1 MSSDASPD
9 DAAAKT
15 DAAQDD
21 AGDGSISDKAGGGN
35 GAEEVQED
43 APTRDDDPGDGDEE
57 ETDGGLQPATAA
69 EEAVNGQDDTEDG
82 DGDDNVGD
90 GDGDGDGADGENKG
104 DGAPPAKK
112 PANGLVIGLII
123 AVGVAAFFAGAYSI
137 SMYQEQPDQLTQED
151 LDDALA
157 KLELKM
163 MQQQMAAL
171 QEQQQQQQPP
181 TIRIS
186 ADDDPTIGDADAPI
200 TIIEFS
206 DFQCPFCAR
215 FSSQTLPS
223 IQEEYIDRGL
233 VKLVYRDFPLNH
245 IHPNAAVTA
254 LAAECAD
261 DQGGFKGMHDIL
273 FEKQGEWNRAG
284 PEDIIGLLSGYAS
297 DTGIDVAEF
306 EECVVMGTH
315 IEDIRGDLEDG
326 RAYGVTGTPGFFI
339 GNDDVGYVS
348 VEGAQ
353 PYDVFK
359 RVIDSQLER

>member
-1 MSSDASPD
+1 MSSDASSD

-15 DAAQDD
+15 DAVQNDV
-21 AGDGSISDKAGGGN
+21 GDGDISDKTGD
-35 GAEEVQED
+35 GAEEMKED
-43 APTRDDDPGDGDEE
+43 SATRDNEPEGEGEASGDQQPEE
-57 ETDGGLQPATAA
+57 
-69 EEAVNGQDDTEDG
+69 EEAVHGQDDTENG
-82 DGDDNVGD
+82 D
-90 GDGDGDGADGENKG
+90 G

-112 PANGLVIGLII
+112 PTNGLVIGLII

-157 KLELKM
+157 KLELKI

-223 IQEEYIDRGL
+223 IQEEYIDKGL
-233 VKLVYRDFPLNH
+233 VKLVYRDFPLQH

-284 PEDIIGLLSGYAS
+284 PQDIIELLSGYAS
-297 DTGIDVAEF
+297 DTGIDAAEF

-315 IEDIRGDLEDG
+315 VEDIRGDLEDG

-348 VEGAQ
+348 IEGAQ

-359 RVIDSQLER
+359 RIIDSQLER

>member
-1 MSSDASPD
+1 MSSDASSD
-9 DAAAKT
+9 DAAAKA
-15 DAAQDD
+15 DAAQND
-21 AGDGSISDKAGGGN
+21 ASDGDISDKTGGGD
-35 GAEEVQED
+35 GAEEVKED
-43 APTRDDDPGDGDEE
+43 AAARGNDSESEE
-57 ETDGGLQPATAA
+57 ETSGGQQPAEAE
-69 EEAVNGQDDTEDG
+69 EEAVHGQDDAENG
-82 DGDDNVGD
+82 GGDDNAGD
-90 GDGDGDGADGENKG
+90 GH
-104 DGAPPAKK
+104 GAPSAKK
-112 PANGLVIGLII
+112 PTSGLVIGLII

-171 QEQQQQQQPP
+171 QEQQQQPP

-223 IQEEYIDRGL
+223 IQEEYIDKGL

-273 FEKQGEWNRAG
+273 FEKQGEWSRAG

-297 DTGIDVAEF
+297 DTGIDAAEF

-315 IEDIRGDLEDG
+315 VEDIRGDLEDG

-339 GNDDVGYVS
+339 GNDDVGYIS
-348 VEGAQ
+348 IEGAQ

-359 RVIDSQLER
+359 RIIDSQLER

>member
-1 MSSDASPD
+1 
-9 DAAAKT
+9 
-15 DAAQDD
+15 
-21 AGDGSISDKAGGGN
+21 
-35 GAEEVQED
+35 
-43 APTRDDDPGDGDEE
+43 
-57 ETDGGLQPATAA
+57 
-69 EEAVNGQDDTEDG
+69 
-82 DGDDNVGD
+82 
-90 GDGDGDGADGENKG
+90 
-104 DGAPPAKK
+104 
-112 PANGLVIGLII
+112 
-123 AVGVAAFFAGAYSI
+123 
-137 SMYQEQPDQLTQED
+137 MYQEQPDQLTQED

-171 QEQQQQQQPP
+171 QQQQQQPP
-181 TIRIS
+181 AIQIS

-223 IQEEYIDRGL
+223 IQEEYIDKGL
-233 VKLVYRDFPLNH
+233 VKLVYRDFPLQH

-273 FEKQGEWNRAG
+273 FEKQSEWNRAG
-284 PEDIIGLLSGYAS
+284 PEDIIEMLSGYAS
-297 DTGIDVAEF
+297 DTGIDAAEF

-315 IEDIRGDLEDG
+315 IEDIKGDLEDG
-326 RAYGVTGTPGFFI
+326 RSYGVTGTPGFFI

-348 VEGAQ
+348 IEGAQ

>member
-1 MSSDASPD
+1 MSSDASSD
-9 DAAAKT
+9 GAAAKA
-15 DAAQDD
+15 DAAQNDT
-21 AGDGSISDKAGGGN
+21 GDGIVSDKTGGGG
-35 GAEEVQED
+35 GAEEVKEG
-43 APTRDDDPGDGDEE
+43 AATRDDDPEGEE
-57 ETDGGLQPATAA
+57 ETNGGQQPAEAEEGTE
-69 EEAVNGQDDTEDG
+69 EEAVHGRDDTEG
-82 DGDDNVGD
+82 GGSN
-90 GDGDGDGADGENKG
+90 
-104 DGAPPAKK
+104 GAPPAKK
-112 PANGLVIGLII
+112 PTNGLVIGLII

-171 QEQQQQQQPP
+171 QEQQQQPP
-181 TIRIS
+181 TIQIS

-223 IQEEYIDRGL
+223 IQEEYIDKGL
-233 VKLVYRDFPLNH
+233 VKLVYRDFPLSH

-273 FEKQGEWNRAG
+273 FENQGEWSNAG
-284 PEDIIGLLSGYAS
+284 PQDVIELLNGYAS
-297 DTGIDVAEF
+297 DTGIDAAEF
-306 EECVVMGTH
+306 EECVAKGTH
-315 IEDIRGDLEDG
+315 VEDIRGDLEDG
-326 RAYGVTGTPGFFI
+326 RSYGVTGTPGFFI
-339 GNDDVGYVS
+339 GNDDVGYIS

>member
-1 MSSDASPD
+1 MSPDTPSD
-9 DAAAKT
+9 DAAPKK

-21 AGDGSISDKAGGGN
+21 AGDGNVSDKA
-35 GAEEVQED
+35 
-43 APTRDDDPGDGDEE
+43 
-57 ETDGGLQPATAA
+57 
-69 EEAVNGQDDTEDG
+69 
-82 DGDDNVGD
+82 
-90 GDGDGDGADGENKG
+90 GDGDGAEEVGEDAATRDSNSNDEGETNKDLKPEEEEETAQDRDETKNVGGDDNGDNYDG
-104 DGAPPAKK
+104 DGADYEGRGDGASPAKK
-112 PANGLVIGLII
+112 PTSGLVIGLVI

-137 SMYQEQPDQLTQED
+137 SMYQDQPDQLTQED

-171 QEQQQQQQPP
+171 QEQQQQPP
-181 TIRIS
+181 PIRIS

-223 IQEEYIDRGL
+223 IQEEYIDKGL
-233 VKLVYRDFPLNH
+233 VKLVYRDFPLQH

-273 FEKQGEWNRAG
+273 FEKQGEWSDAG
-284 PEDIIGLLSGYAS
+284 PQEIIELLSGYAS

-306 EECVVMGTH
+306 DECVAMGTH
-315 IEDIRGDLEDG
+315 IEDIGGDLEDG

>member
-1 MSSDASPD
+1 MSSDASSD
-9 DAAAKT
+9 DAAAKA
-15 DAAQDD
+15 DAVQNDV
-21 AGDGSISDKAGGGN
+21 GDGDISDKTGD
-35 GAEEVQED
+35 GAEEMKED
-43 APTRDDDPGDGDEE
+43 SATRDNEPEGEGEASGDQQPEE
-57 ETDGGLQPATAA
+57 
-69 EEAVNGQDDTEDG
+69 EEAVHGQDDTENG
-82 DGDDNVGD
+82 D
-90 GDGDGDGADGENKG
+90 G

-112 PANGLVIGLII
+112 PTNGLVIGLII

-157 KLELKM
+157 KLELKI

-223 IQEEYIDRGL
+223 IQEEYIDKGL
-233 VKLVYRDFPLNH
+233 VKLVYRDFPLQH

-284 PEDIIGLLSGYAS
+284 PQDIIELLSGYAS
-297 DTGIDVAEF
+297 DTGIDAAEF

-315 IEDIRGDLEDG
+315 VEDIRGDLEDG

-348 VEGAQ
+348 IEGAQ

-359 RVIDSQLER
+359 RIIDSQLER

>member
-1 MSSDASPD
+1 MSPDAPSD
-9 DAAAKT
+9 DAAAKK
-15 DAAQDD
+15 DAAQNNADD
-21 AGDGSISDKAGGGN
+21 GNVSDKAGDGN
-35 GAEEVQED
+35 GVEEVRED
-43 APTRDDDPGDGDEE
+43 AATRDGDSNDEGETSEGPKPEEDEDEE
-57 ETDGGLQPATAA
+57 ETAQGRGETENGGVDDGGDNDDGAA
-69 EEAVNGQDDTEDG
+69 GADYEGR
-82 DGDDNVGD
+82 
-90 GDGDGDGADGENKG
+90 GDGAS
-104 DGAPPAKK
+104 PPAKK
-112 PANGLVIGLII
+112 PTSGLVIGLVI

-137 SMYQEQPDQLTQED
+137 SIYQDQPDQLTQED

-181 TIRIS
+181 PIRIS

-223 IQEEYIDRGL
+223 IQEEYIDKGL
-233 VKLVYRDFPLNH
+233 VKLVYRDFPLQH

-261 DQGGFKGMHDIL
+261 DQGGFKGIHDIL
-273 FEKQGEWNRAG
+273 FEKQVEWSDAD
-284 PEDIIGLLSGYAS
+284 PQEIVELLSGYAS

-306 EECVVMGTH
+306 DECVVMGTH

-353 PYDVFK
+353 PYEVFK

>member
-1 MSSDASPD
+1 MSSDASSD
-9 DAAAKT
+9 DAAAKA
-15 DAAQDD
+15 DAAQNDADD
-21 AGDGSISDKAGGGN
+21 AGVSDKTGD
-35 GAEEVQED
+35 GAEEMKED
-43 APTRDDDPGDGDEE
+43 ATERDNDPEGGVETSGDQQPEEEEEE
-57 ETDGGLQPATAA
+57 ET
-69 EEAVNGQDDTEDG
+69 VHGQDDTEND

-90 GDGDGDGADGENKG
+90 SDGAS
-104 DGAPPAKK
+104 PAKK
-112 PANGLVIGLII
+112 PSNGLVIGLII

-171 QEQQQQQQPP
+171 QEQQQQPP
-181 TIRIS
+181 PIRIS

-223 IQEEYIDRGL
+223 IQEEYIDKGL
-233 VKLVYRDFPLNH
+233 VKLVYRDFPLQH

-273 FEKQGEWNRAG
+273 FEKQGEWSRAG
-284 PEDIIGLLSGYAS
+284 PQDVIELLSGYAS
-297 DTGIDVAEF
+297 DTGIDAAEF
-306 EECVVMGTH
+306 EECVAMGTH
-315 IEDIRGDLEDG
+315 VEDIRGDLEDG
-326 RAYGVTGTPGFFI
+326 RSYGITGTPGFFI

>member
-1 MSSDASPD
+1 MSSDAPSD
-9 DAAAKT
+9 DAATKV
-15 DAAQDD
+15 DAAQND
-21 AGDGSISDKAGGGN
+21 AGDANVSDKTGDGDVG
-35 GAEEVQED
+35 GAEEMKED
-43 APTRDDDPGDGDEE
+43 TAARDNDPEGEE
-57 ETDGGLQPATAA
+57 ETSGDQQPEEEEEE
-69 EEAVNGQDDTEDG
+69 EEAVHDQDDTENG
-82 DGDDNVGD
+82 GEDDNVGD
-90 GDGDGDGADGENKG
+90 GDGT
-104 DGAPPAKK
+104 PPAKK
-112 PANGLVIGLII
+112 SSNGLVIGLII

-181 TIRIS
+181 PIRIS

-223 IQEEYIDRGL
+223 IQEEYIDKGL
-233 VKLVYRDFPLNH
+233 VKLVYRDFPLQH

-273 FEKQGEWNRAG
+273 FEKQGEWSRAG
-284 PEDIIGLLSGYAS
+284 PQEVIELLSGYAS
-297 DTGIDVAEF
+297 DTGIDAAEF

-315 IEDIRGDLEDG
+315 VEDIRGDLEDG
-326 RAYGVTGTPGFFI
+326 RAYGITGTPGFFI

>member
-1 MSSDASPD
+1 MSSDASSD
-9 DAAAKT
+9 DAAAKA
-15 DAAQDD
+15 DAAQND
-21 AGDGSISDKAGGGN
+21 AGDGDIGDKTGGADVG
-35 GAEEVQED
+35 GVEEMKED
-43 APTRDDDPGDGDEE
+43 AAAHDNDPEGEE
-57 ETDGGLQPATAA
+57 ETSGGQQPAEA
-69 EEAVNGQDDTEDG
+69 EEEAMHGQDDAENG
-82 DGDDNVGD
+82 GEDDNVGD
-90 GDGDGDGADGENKG
+90 G

-112 PANGLVIGLII
+112 PSNGLVIGLII
-123 AVGVAAFFAGAYSI
+123 AVGAAAFFAGAYSI
-137 SMYQEQPDQLTQED
+137 SMYQDQLTQED

-181 TIRIS
+181 PIRIS

-223 IQEEYIDRGL
+223 IQEEYIDKGL
-233 VKLVYRDFPLNH
+233 VKLVYRDFPLQH

-284 PEDIIGLLSGYAS
+284 PQEVIELLSGYAS
-297 DTGIDVAEF
+297 DTGIDAAEF

-315 IEDIRGDLEDG
+315 VEDIRGDLEDG

-339 GNDDVGYVS
+339 GNDDVGYIS
-348 VEGAQ
+348 IEGAQ

-359 RVIDSQLER
+359 RIIDSQLER

>member
-1 MSSDASPD
+1 MSSDASSY
-9 DAAAKT
+9 DAAAKA
-15 DAAQDD
+15 DAAQND
-21 AGDGSISDKAGGGN
+21 AGDSSISDKTGDGN
-35 GAEEVQED
+35 GAEEMKED
-43 APTRDDDPGDGDEE
+43 APARDNDSDDEGETSGDLQPAEEEEE
-57 ETDGGLQPATAA
+57 ETVHSP
-69 EEAVNGQDDTEDG
+69 DDTENSS
-82 DGDDNVGD
+82 GDDNVNNY
-90 GDGDGDGADGENKG
+90 DGDGAAGADYESRG
-104 DGAPPAKK
+104 DEAPPAKK
-112 PANGLVIGLII
+112 PASGLVIGLII

-137 SMYQEQPDQLTQED
+137 GMYQEQPDQLTQED

-171 QEQQQQQQPP
+171 QEQQQQQPP
-181 TIRIS
+181 TIQIS

-223 IQEEYIDRGL
+223 IQEEYIDKGL
-233 VKLVYRDFPLNH
+233 VKLVYRDFPLQH

-273 FEKQGEWNRAG
+273 FEKQEEWNRAD
-284 PEDIIGLLSGYAS
+284 PQAIIELLSGYAS
-297 DTGIDVAEF
+297 DTGIDAAEF

-315 IEDIRGDLEDG
+315 IEDIKGDLEDG
-326 RAYGVTGTPGFFI
+326 RSYGVTGTPGFFI

>member
-1 MSSDASPD
+1 MSSDASSD
-9 DAAAKT
+9 DAAAKA
-15 DAAQDD
+15 DAAQNDADD
-21 AGDGSISDKAGGGN
+21 ASVSDKTGD
-35 GAEEVQED
+35 GAEEMKED
-43 APTRDDDPGDGDEE
+43 AAARDNDPEGGGETSGDQQPEEEEEE
-57 ETDGGLQPATAA
+57 ET
-69 EEAVNGQDDTEDG
+69 VHGQDDTE
-82 DGDDNVGD
+82 NGD
-90 GDGDGDGADGENKG
+90 GDGNVGDG

-112 PANGLVIGLII
+112 PSNGLVIGLII

-171 QEQQQQQQPP
+171 QEQQQQPP
-181 TIRIS
+181 PIRIS

-223 IQEEYIDRGL
+223 IQEEYIDKGL

-273 FEKQGEWNRAG
+273 FEKQGEWSRAG

-297 DTGIDVAEF
+297 DTGIDAAEF

-315 IEDIRGDLEDG
+315 VEDIRGDLEDG

>member
-1 MSSDASPD
+1 MSSDASSD
-9 DAAAKT
+9 DAAAKAA
-15 DAAQDD
+15 AAQND
-21 AGDGSISDKAGGGN
+21 AGDGSVSDKTDGT
-35 GAEEVQED
+35 EEVKED
-43 APTRDDDPGDGDEE
+43 AATRDNEPEDEE
-57 ETDGGLQPATAA
+57 EASGDQQPAEEEEEETAH
-69 EEAVNGQDDTEDG
+69 GQGDTEDG
-82 DGDDNVGD
+82 GGGDNVGD
-90 GDGDGDGADGENKG
+90 G

-112 PANGLVIGLII
+112 PVSGLVIGLVI

-137 SMYQEQPDQLTQED
+137 SMYQDQPDQLTQED

-223 IQEEYIDRGL
+223 IQEEYIDKGL
-233 VKLVYRDFPLNH
+233 VKLVYRDFPLQH

-273 FEKQGEWNRAG
+273 FERQGEWSRAG
-284 PEDIIGLLSGYAS
+284 PQDVIELLSGYAS
-297 DTGIDVAEF
+297 DTGIDAAEF

-315 IEDIRGDLEDG
+315 VEDIRGDLEDG
-326 RAYGVTGTPGFFI
+326 RSYGVTGTPGFFI
-339 GNDDVGYVS
+339 GNDDVGYIS

>member
-1 MSSDASPD
+1 MSPDASPD

-15 DAAQDD
+15 DAAEDD
-21 AGDGSISDKAGGGN
+21 TGDGDVSDKVGDGD
-35 GAEEVQED
+35 GAEEAQED
-43 APTRDDDPGDGDEE
+43 APTRDDDPDDGDEDE
-57 ETDGGLQPATAA
+57 ASEDLQPATAA
-69 EEAVNGQDDTEDG
+69 EESVNGRDDTENNG
-82 DGDDNVGD
+82 GDDNVGD
-90 GDGDGDGADGENKG
+90 GEGEGADNESRS
-104 DGAPPAKK
+104 DGAPSAKK
-112 PANGLVIGLII
+112 PASGLVIGLII

-171 QEQQQQQQPP
+171 QEQQEQRQPP
-181 TIRIS
+181 PIRIS

-223 IQEEYIDRGL
+223 IQEEYIDKGL

-284 PEDIIGLLSGYAS
+284 PEDIMGLLSGYAS
-297 DTGIDVAEF
+297 DTGIDAAEF
-306 EECVVMGTH
+306 EKCVAMGTH
-315 IEDIRGDLEDG
+315 IDDIRGDLEDG

-339 GNDDVGYVS
+339 GNDDVGYRS
-348 VEGAQ
+348 IEGAQ

-359 RVIDSQLER
+359 RIIDSQLER